1 MFRGNP
7 DLSFRLK
14 LETGNNLSTIFVECL
29 AYAQTYEEVLVR
41 FFVYALLCLCLAAP
55 LPLRAELASL
65 LGGNALQGPRT
76 SLMQKAAK
84 TPLTQNTLR
93 NGSLFKSQ
101 GGFGLFAPYPERSAP
116 GETSTSAT
124 LAPYPTTPAAHIRN
138 IISQAEAG
146 SKGYDAVQYG
156 ARKLPPKL
164 PTQMTIA
171 EIYRWIDQTPGQPH
185 AIGRYQFIPATLKRL
200 VKKLA
205 LSPNET
211 FDARIQNR
219 LADVLLEEA
228 GLADTTR
235 GDMTRQAFM
244 NNLAKIWAG
253 LPNST
258 GRSEYD
264 GYAGNRATMT
274 WARFSAEMEKVFP
287 S

>member
-1 MFRGNP
+1 
-7 DLSFRLK
+7 
-14 LETGNNLSTIFVECL
+14 
-29 AYAQTYEEVLVR
+29 VR
-41 FFVYALLCLCLAAP
+41 FLVYALSCLFLASP

-65 LGGNALQGPRT
+65 LGGEAFQSART
-76 SLMQKAAK
+76 SILQKPERGSTTQT
-84 TPLTQNTLR
+84 TPR
-93 NGSLFKSQ
+93 KGSLFTSQ
-101 GGFGLFAPYPERSAP
+101 GGLGLFAPYPGRPAL
-116 GETSTSAT
+116 GENQAGAA
-124 LAPYPTTPAAHIRN
+124 LAPYPTSTAAHIRN

-156 ARKLPPKL
+156 ALKLPRKQ

-185 AIGRYQFIPATLKRL
+185 AIGRYQFIPATLRRL
-200 VKKLA
+200 VSQLA

-211 FDARIQNR
+211 FDARTQDR
-219 LADVLLEEA
+219 LADILLAEA
-228 GLADTTR
+228 GLAAATR
-235 GDMTRQAFM
+235 GDMTRQDFM

-274 WARFSAEMEKVFP
+274 WARFSSEMEKVFP